1 MEGRYDLSSGGL
13 EIRIQPDVQQTDNNK
28 KKAGMGKTAVSIIR
42 VAVIMIIGVSILAA
56 VNSTTSVMAAGGV
69 TIHVN
74 ENPLDGDT
82 ITLNGDT
89 FEFDYGDG
97 VQVGHI
103 PVQIGDTAQ
112 GTASNLRYALAEQ
125 GYPAK

>member
-1 MEGRYDLSSGGL
+1 MDNLDPYTHEPYPDL
-13 EIRIQPDVQQTDNNK
+13 QPEAQQPASNS

-42 VAVIMIIGVSILAA
+42 VAVILIIGVSILAA
-56 VNSTTSVMAAGGV
+56 VNSTTSSMASGGV
-69 TIHVN
+69 TIHLTS
-74 ENPLDGDT
+74 NPLDGDT
-82 ITLNGDT
+82 ITLEDSV

-97 VQVGHI
+97 VAAGHI

-112 GTASNLRYALAEQ
+112 GTANNLRSVLTAQ